1 MAFEDRLSASFRGVE
16 FLLEEADGESGRR
29 AVPHSYPKKELG
41 YTEDNGKVLTR
52 ENITGRVLGD
62 DYFQQLDA
70 ILTALNQPGPGELV
84 HPWFGI
90 RKVQIGRVSH
100 KLVNRIDGTATFSF
114 EVFEVG
120 ENLFPNATSDTATE
134 VNTEA
139 QSTQVAIEQT
149 FANEFDTDA
158 LDGVGDM
165 VDLFLDDMDE
175 LARGLPSLPDE
186 LRQWTDRLV
195 RTKDSIGN
203 LLAQPGELARET
215 MGLLEDIK
223 GVVTDPIRSLEVY
236 RNVQNRWQGTRAELA
251 VTGGLARDISSDGG
265 MAASVPKVS
274 NPTKQEAIIANAAA
288 FKTLVL
294 NSAAVS
300 QCSALAEADIVQKL
314 DDQPEIVESLSGAE
328 RNAIL
333 TGQQLKSIG
342 YGIAEQLADYAAAA
356 VESGSSAVWRQ
367 MRRLRQAVLADTRAR
382 AELLPQVSIYRATTT
397 VPVAL
402 VAWQE
407 TGNTERRDSI
417 VKRNGFSNPAFILP
431 TDDVEVISGS

>member
-1 MAFEDRLSASFRGVE
+1 MAFEDRLSASFRGVA

-29 AVPHSYPKKELG
+29 AVPHSYPKKEVG

-62 DYFQQLDA
+62 DYLQQLEA
-70 ILTALNQPGPGELV
+70 ILTALNKPGPGELV

-120 ENLFPNATSDTATE
+120 ENLFPNASSDTANE
-134 VNTEA
+134 VGTEA
-139 QSTQVAIEQT
+139 ANTQVAIEQT
-149 FANEFDTDA
+149 FANEFDVDA

-186 LRQWTDRLV
+186 LRQWTDRLM
-195 RTKDSIGN
+195 RTKDSIGA
-203 LLAQPGELARET
+203 LLAYPGELARET

-223 GVVTDPIRSLEVY
+223 GVVKDPIRSLEVY

-251 VTGGLARDISSDGG
+251 VSGGLARDISSEGG
-265 MAASVPKVS
+265 MAASVPKIS
-274 NPTKQEAIIANAAA
+274 NPTKLDAIKANAAA

-294 NSAAVS
+294 DSAAVA
-300 QCSALAEADIVQKL
+300 QCAALAEADIVQKL
-314 DDQPEIVESLSGAE
+314 DDQEQVVESLSGAE

-333 TGQQLKSIG
+333 TGQQLKSLG
-342 YGIAEQLADYAAAA
+342 YGIADQLAEYAATA
-356 VESGSSAVWRQ
+356 VQNGSSAVWRQ

-382 AELLPQVSIYRATTT
+382 AELLPQVSLYRPVTT

-402 VAWQE
+402 VAWQQ

-417 VKRNGFSNPAFILP
+417 VKRNGFANPAFILP
-431 TDDVEVISGS
+431 TADVEIISES